1 MIQAVC
7 PLEAEIHLKYADYIL
22 EAFLYHLAIST
33 NAFATL
39 SSCLS
44 RIKVGVFKD
53 RLFYILNG
61 LSIEMIFTNQVNL
74 APSKGIPRSV
84 GDLGN

>member
-1 MIQAVC
+1 M
-7 PLEAEIHLKYADYIL
+7 KYADYIL
-22 EAFLYHLAIST
+22 EAFLYHLAISADT
-33 NAFATL
+33 FATL

-44 RIKVGVFKD
+44 RIKVRVFKD